1 MYSLLPAFV
10 SALFLGFGLY
20 VLITEGVTRVSI
32 PFVAMCATTFVWQGA
47 WAFLFQSTHTDTA
60 ALLVKVGYFFI
71 LFLPTTL
78 YHFSIEVVSRRSE
91 RPALFASYALCAV
104 LAILLIA
111 GNLIVDGFN
120 THFFGDYPRA
130 GRLHPIHV
138 IQTVLVVSRS
148 AWLIFKARRDARAAG
163 VRKLLSLCLL
173 GVVIYSFAAVD
184 YAVNYGYGFYPPGF
198 VFITLSL
205 GILAVAI
212 VRYGLMGPYLLLATM
227 AHEVATPL
235 ATIGMHAD
243 ELRSALPELMRG
255 YRLAVQH
262 RLCEDTLYSL
272 DEPDRLAGLASAIR
286 RQVNSTSVVMEMS
299 LASLT
304 LRRLDKRSFAAY
316 SIKACV
322 EAALDRFPF
331 RAGERELVSTVRID
345 PAIQFSGADSLLIFV
360 LFNLLKNALQAIQSS
375 GKGNIHIEAQ
385 SSDGFCVL
393 RFSDTGPG
401 IAPDVLPQIFE
412 PFYSTKAP
420 GRGSGVGL
428 TFCRRV
434 CDAFG
439 GSIACESELGEH
451 TTFILRLP
459 EPGSAMDRGR
469 HDPSPSSR
477 RYRVG

>member
-20 VLITEGVTRVSI
+20 VLITEGVTRVSV

-47 WAFLFQSTHTDTA
+47 WAFLFQTTHADTA
-60 ALLVKVGYFFI
+60 AVLVKVGYFFI

-78 YHFSIEVVSRRSE
+78 YHFSVEVVSRRSE
-91 RPALFASYALCAV
+91 RSALLASYALCIV
-104 LAILLIA
+104 LAILLITS
-111 GNLIVDGFN
+111 NRIVDGFN
-120 THFFGDYPRA
+120 SHFFGDYPRA

-148 AWLIFKARRDARAAG
+148 AWLIFTARRDARAAG
-163 VRKLLSLCLL
+163 VRKLLSFCLL

-184 YAVNYGYGFYPPGF
+184 YAVNYGYGFYPSGF

-262 RLCEDTLYSL
+262 RLCEDKLYSL
-272 DEPDRLAGLASAIR
+272 DEPDRLPGLASAIR

-299 LASLT
+299 LALLT

-322 EAALDRFPF
+322 DAALDRFPF

-345 PAIQFSGADSLLIFV
+345 PGLQFSGSDSLLIFV
-360 LFNLLKNALQAIQSS
+360 LFNLLKNALQAIQAS
-375 GKGNIHIEAQ
+375 GKGDIHIEAQ
-385 SSDGFCVL
+385 SSDGFGVL

-401 IAPDVLPQIFE
+401 IAPDVLAQIFE

-434 CDAFG
+434 CEAFG
-439 GSIACESELGEH
+439 GCIACESELGEH

-477 RYRVG
+477 RYRLG